1 MHIIWASHIK
11 DEEEKEEFK
20 KYVENSSTLLD
31 RLTDIIKEKMKA
43 AERQRVSEKNYQFP
57 AWPYKMADYNG
68 YIRALTEIKAITNR
82 KENHA

>member
-11 DEEEKEEFK
+11 DEEEKEEFI

-31 RLTDIIKEKMKA
+31 RLTSIVKEKIEA
-43 AERQRVSEKNYQFP
+43 AEAARISKKGFTLP
-57 AWPYKMADYNG
+57 AWPYMQADING
-68 YIRALTEIKAITNR
+68 YIRALKEIKAITNR